1 MEIENQNLEQNLQD
15 ISVIKKEEH
24 NPTDLEESINQCI
37 LNLNNDGEKKIA
49 EKNNN
54 QKPKT
59 QTHEKKNISTK
70 PNNQTQKEKILEI
83 KEKITQIFNNNINVI
98 QNVSIVQEKNDK
110 ELNKTIME
118 AQTTFEDEIDK
129 LYDEKIMKL
138 NQIEKKYQIDLF
150 DLKNYSDDEIKW
162 KKENQKAILKF
173 IYDSVKEDKE
183 NEIKEIEDDFQKKKK
198 VITDKYK
205 CASEQKDD
213 FTLDDRSVIYKN
225 ELFENLKN
233 KINEVI
239 YPNDKQKVSIA
250 LENNNEQLNNNI
262 LKGIEG

>member
-1 MEIENQNLEQNLQD
+1 MEIENQILEQNLQN
-15 ISVIKKEEH
+15 ISVIKKDEH
-24 NPTDLEESINQCI
+24 NPTDLEESINQCL
-37 LNLNNDGEKKIA
+37 LNLNNDGKKIN
-49 EKNNN
+49 EKNDN
-54 QKPKT
+54 QKPKIHS
-59 QTHEKKNISTK
+59 QHKKNISPK
-70 PNNQTQKEKILEI
+70 SNNHTQKEKILEI
-83 KEKITQIFNNNINVI
+83 KEKITQIFNDNINVI
-98 QNVSIVQEKNDK
+98 QNVSVVQEKNDK
-110 ELNKTIME
+110 ELNKTIMD
-118 AQTTFEDEIDK
+118 AQTTFEEEIDK
-129 LYDEKIMKL
+129 LYNEKIIKL
-138 NQIEKKYQIDLF
+138 KEIEKKYQIDLF

-183 NEIKEIEDDFQKKKK
+183 NEIKEIENDFQKKKK
-198 VITDKYK
+198 IITDKYK
-205 CASEQKDD
+205 NASEQKED

-250 LENNNEQLNNNI
+250 LENNNEQHNNNI

>member
-24 NPTDLEESINQCI
+24 NPTDLEESINQCL
-37 LNLNNDGEKKIA
+37 LNLNNDGKKIN
-49 EKNNN
+49 EKNDN

-59 QTHEKKNISTK
+59 PTQQKKSISTK

-83 KEKITQIFNNNINVI
+83 KEKITQIFNDNINVI

-129 LYDEKIMKL
+129 LYDEKIIKL

-150 DLKNYSDDEIKW
+150 DLKNYSDEEIKW
-162 KKENQKAILKF
+162 KKENQKAILKL

-183 NEIKEIEDDFQKKKK
+183 KEIKEIENDFQKKKK
-198 VITDKYK
+198 IITDKYK

-239 YPNDKQKVSIA
+239 YPKDKQKVSIA

>member
-1 MEIENQNLEQNLQD
+1 MEIENQILEQNLQN
-15 ISVIKKEEH
+15 ISVIKKDEH
-24 NPTDLEESINQCI
+24 NPTDLEESINKCL
-37 LNLNNDGEKKIA
+37 LNFNNDGKKIN
-49 EKNNN
+49 ENNDN
-54 QKPKT
+54 QKPKIHS
-59 QTHEKKNISTK
+59 QHKKNISPK
-70 PNNQTQKEKILEI
+70 SNNHTQKEKILEI
-83 KEKITQIFNNNINVI
+83 KEKITQIFNDNINVI
-98 QNVSIVQEKNDK
+98 QNVSVVQEKNDK
-110 ELNKTIME
+110 ELNKTIMD
-118 AQTTFEDEIDK
+118 AQTTFEEEIDK
-129 LYDEKIMKL
+129 LYNEKIIKL
-138 NQIEKKYQIDLF
+138 KEIEKKYQIDLF
-150 DLKNYSDDEIKW
+150 DLKNYSDEEIKW

-183 NEIKEIEDDFQKKKK
+183 NEIKEIENDFQKKKK
-198 VITDKYK
+198 IITDKYK
-205 CASEQKDD
+205 NASEQKED